1 MFRWIYLPEL
11 PTGLDQHFRSLA
23 GLTSCVT
30 PSLKCQFR
38 GTGILNLFPITYAF
52 RPWLRGR
59 LTLGGRTFP
68 RKPWNFG
75 GKDSHLTFR
84 YSCPHNH
91 FYTVHGRSPFRFDPY
106 RTLLYHVPTLLRGRD
121 IRGVGSKLSPD
132 HFRRRITRLVS
143 YYALFKWW
151 LPLSQH
157 PSCLCNPTSLVT

>member
-1 MFRWIYLPEL
+1 MIRWIYLPDR
-11 PTGLDQHFRSLA
+11 PTSLDRHFQSTA

-38 GTGILNLFPITYAF
+38 GTGILNPFPITYAF

-75 GKDSHLTFR
+75 GKDSHPTFR

-91 FYTVHGRSPFRFDPY
+91 FYTVHSRFPSCFNPY
-106 RTLLYHVPTLLRGRD
+106 RTLLYHAYINVC
-121 IRGVGSKLSPD
+121 IRSVGSKLSPD